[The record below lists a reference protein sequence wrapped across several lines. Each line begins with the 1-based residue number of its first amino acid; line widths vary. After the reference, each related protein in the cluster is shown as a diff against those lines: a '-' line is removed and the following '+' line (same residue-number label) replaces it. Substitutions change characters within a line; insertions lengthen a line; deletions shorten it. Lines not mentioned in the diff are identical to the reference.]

1 MTFGDDIQATL
12 TMSAF
17 NKGGR
22 VTTFMGTKG
31 ELRADME
38 KNTLEF
44 YCFETRTTTV
54 IYKPEEE
61 FDQTIAG
68 GHGGGDLGLMAD
80 LYEYVANNNP
90 SISISDISISSMGY
104 LMCFAAELSRHTNTV
119 VDMKEY
125 LFSLQG

>member
-1 MTFGDDIQATL
+1 
-12 TMSAF
+12 
-17 NKGGR
+17 
-22 VTTFMGTKG
+22 MGTKG

-44 YCFETRTTTV
+44 YCFKTHETTV
-54 IYKPEEE
+54 IYKPEEA

-80 LYEYVANNNP
+80 LYEYIANDNP
-90 SISISDISISSMGY
+90 SNSISDISVSSMSY
-104 LMCFAAELSRHTNTV
+104 LMCFAAELSRNTDTV

-125 LFSLQG
+125 VKSLQK